1 MSGFEFRPAQV
12 GDTGA
17 MGELDGSWK
26 VERVSGALPP
36 LYGVEKRIEGQRGQ
50 TRFGPVPFRFDV
62 DGLRLRYRFPLSGL
76 VDELTPEHE
85 PAAAAAADPRVTG
98 YNGRTFVLGREIG
111 RFRMTR
117 RAHTSASA

>member
-1 MSGFEFRPAQV
+1 LAGVAAGDDLAMS
-12 GDTGA
+12 
-17 MGELDGSWK
+17 ELDGSWE

-36 LYGVEKRIEGQRGQ
+36 LYGVEKRIDGDRGQ

-76 VDELTPEHE
+76 VDELAPEQA
-85 PAAAAAADPRVTG
+85 PAAGAAGDTRVTR
-98 YNGRTFVLGREIG
+98 YMGRTFVLGREIG

-117 RAHTSASA
+117 RAHASASPSA